1 MFETKLYKE
10 QLTKNIEKAKKLS
23 LEESQLKSY
32 LKSKYGVTPMF
43 IAIIAGFIEYTF
55 FGRF

>member
-1 MFETKLYKE
+1 MVLFKE
-10 QLTKNIEKAKKLS
+10 KLTKNIEKAKKLS

-55 FGRF
+55 FGS